1 MKLIAHRGNINGPN
15 KENEN
20 KISQIYKCINSGFDV
35 EIDIHLINKK
45 LYLGHDKGEEIIS
58 IKELKEIREKCWIH
72 CKNIEALTYFYRNQD
87 KFNFFWHEKDSYCLT
102 SLGYIWTYPGTQ
114 ITSEC
119 VLVMPE
125 LTINKKDFLN
135 LNKSNFHGICTDYP
149 QLIM

>member
-1 MKLIAHRGNINGPN
+1 MKLIAHRGNINESN

-35 EIDIHLINKK
+35 EIDIHLINNK

-87 KFNFFWHEKDSYCLT
+87 KFNFFGMKRTHTVLQVSVTYGHTQAHKLHPNVYWLCL
-102 SLGYIWTYPGTQ
+102 
-114 ITSEC
+114 
-119 VLVMPE
+119 
-125 LTINKKDFLN
+125 N
-135 LNKSNFHGICTDYP
+135 
-149 QLIM
+149 